1 MTPFRAAA
9 QKEGDQVDPQVLI
22 VALWGAASVFVAW
35 LALASL
41 ARRWWARRQLAQS
54 VQMNVPDPTPEEILE
69 AQALGLI
76 PPGQQLP
83 PSSAS

>member
-9 QKEGDQVDPQVLI
+9 QKEGMVEAQALI

-41 ARRWWARRQLAQS
+41 VRRWWARRQVARS
-54 VQMNVPDPTPEEILE
+54 VQANVPDPTPEEILE

-76 PPGQQLP
+76 PPSSPQGP
-83 PSSAS
+83 RSAS